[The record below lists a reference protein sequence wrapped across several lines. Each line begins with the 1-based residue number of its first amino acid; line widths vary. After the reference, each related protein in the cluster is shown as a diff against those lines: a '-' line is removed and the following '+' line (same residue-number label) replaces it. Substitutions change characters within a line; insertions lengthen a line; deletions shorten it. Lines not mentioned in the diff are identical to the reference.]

1 MKNRVIIIIAIV
13 SLILSG
19 SKIAYADNMLS
30 DSKIQSIKDSC
41 KNIEVQIRK
50 IRSKDALKRV
60 KLGGQY
66 ENLSNNLMARFNA
79 RIALNHMTSINLSSL
94 AVEFNRNLQY
104 FKNNYQ
110 NYEREITNLTKISC
124 SKEPNNFYD
133 QLIRVRKAKDEVNFN
148 MDKLLKVAEN
158 YKKEVGVFKEGL
170 INEKK

>member
-30 DSKIQSIKDSC
+30 DSKIQSI

>member
-1 MKNRVIIIIAIV
+1 MVLSFLIERCGAII
-13 SLILSG
+13 
-19 SKIAYADNMLS
+19 D
-30 DSKIQSIKDSC
+30 
-41 KNIEVQIRK
+41 E
-50 IRSKDALKRV
+50 
-60 KLGGQY
+60 
-66 ENLSNNLMARFNA
+66 
-79 RIALNHMTSINLSSL
+79 
-94 AVEFNRNLQY
+94 
-104 FKNNYQ
+104 NNYQ

>member
-66 ENLSNNLMARFNA
+66 ENLSNTA
-79 RIALNHMTSINLSSL
+79 
-94 AVEFNRNLQY
+94 
-104 FKNNYQ
+104 
-110 NYEREITNLTKISC
+110 
-124 SKEPNNFYD
+124 
-133 QLIRVRKAKDEVNFN
+133 
-148 MDKLLKVAEN
+148 
-158 YKKEVGVFKEGL
+158 
-170 INEKK
+170 